1 MASQDWLEKDFYSV
15 LGVSKDASDK
25 EIKSAYFKLARKYH
39 PDHNKT
45 PEAEERFKAISEAYS
60 VLSNAEDRKQYDAL
74 RSMYGGGARFRAGG
88 PGGAGFEDILGGMFG
103 GPGGARV
110 RFSTGGNGGA
120 GFEDILGGLFGAG
133 AGAAGAGG
141 FAGFGGPGGAGGFA
155 GPGGFGAG
163 ASAHAPRRGAD
174 VNAHATIGFFQAL
187 NGDTVHLKVG
197 DRAVSVRV
205 PAGVVSGKKLK
216 VPGKGQLA
224 PGGGQPGDLYVKVTV
239 EKHPVL
245 RLVDGRVHMDLPITV
260 GEALLGAVVEVPK
273 LDGTSTRV
281 KIPAGKGP
289 QTLRV
294 RGGASTAG
302 TERDLFLDVVVVY
315 PAEMNREATEHAR
328 DLAAALEQGDPRAG
342 LAQQVRAG
350 MAHDTQS

>member
-15 LGVSKDASDK
+15 LGVSKEASDK

-39 PDHNKT
+39 PDHNKS

-60 VLSNAEDRKQYDAL
+60 VLSNDEDRKQYDAL

-88 PGGAGFEDILGGMFG
+88 AGGAGFEDILGGMFG

-110 RFSTGGNGGA
+110 RFSTGGNGAA

-133 AGAAGAGG
+133 AGGASAGG
-141 FAGFGGPGGAGGFA
+141 FPGFGGPAGAAGFGGPGGFGGQA
-155 GPGGFGAG
+155 
-163 ASAHAPRRGAD
+163 AHSPRRGAD

-224 PGGGQPGDLYVKVTV
+224 PGGGQPGDLYVKVSV

-260 GEALLGAVVEVPK
+260 GEALLGTVVEVPK
-273 LDGTSTRV
+273 LDGTSTKV

-294 RGGASTAG
+294 RGGASLAG
-302 TERDLFLDVVVVY
+302 KERDLFLDVTVVY
-315 PAEMNREATEHAR
+315 PADMNREATEHAR
-328 DLAAALEQGDPRAG
+328 DLAEALDQTNPREG

-350 MAHDTQS
+350 MPQASES